1 MHVEGPDFMLK
12 GGGGAAAVAAKLL
25 ETKPKTTSTSIRNG
39 LKCRAIQRRRAKLHR
54 RHCSEVEAILQGTG
68 STICFEPE
76 AEDDKTPAKAFS
88 YARNAYAA
96 DGTTKADAPE
106 IEITVETLNFLVSY
120 FCDLHVD
127 RCARPGR
134 SASV

>member
-1 MHVEGPDFMLK
+1 MIGPTPHLSGFGCLIIRSDYD
-12 GGGGAAAVAAKLL
+12 VATFQVHWV
-25 ETKPKTTSTSIRNG
+25 TKPYVRSITCTASDARTLG
-39 LKCRAIQRRRAKLHR
+39 PSRAECEAQREAGGE
-54 RHCSEVEAILQGTG
+54 EVQ
-68 STICFEPE
+68 PE